1 MFSHETE
8 GDEAKDEIPDLTE
21 ADYDVLPTKNYA
33 RSSNSAVRAGPVSDD
48 FGKRELNV
56 LADEIAAHYRQIQE
70 NKTLESYDPLLI
82 LPLNARLLQVWME
95 WIARMLIPTNR
106 RFGT

>member
-1 MFSHETE
+1 MFSTE

-33 RSSNSAVRAGPVSDD
+33 RSSNSAVRAGLVSDD

-56 LADEIAAHYRQIQE
+56 LADEIAAHYRQTQE